1 MNLSGLSVAA
11 LVRELEIPIPSDDV
25 IVLYDELAFPLG
37 TIRIASAVRRTGT
50 TE

>member
-1 MNLSGLSVAA
+1 M
-11 LVRELEIPIPSDDV
+11 PSTDL

-37 TIRIASAVRRTGT
+37 TIRDCASADRRTGI